1 MNHQDFINFLQKLKE
16 QKISNGRLARYL
28 GYNTIS
34 MSCFKN
40 EKRPIPLVLIRACEG
55 LARLDIIGIDLKNI
69 VK

>member
-34 MSCFKN
+34 MSCFQ
-40 EKRPIPLVLIRACEG
+40 KRKATNPACADKSLRRAG
-55 LARLDIIGIDLKNI
+55 KTGYDWD
-69 VK
+69 